1 MVHYFGLAYTELRL
15 SSAILGPSLVRRNP
29 SSGESS
35 DDVCNIFV
43 TKATSDAGCCCCC
56 CCLEERST
64 TIVAR
69 TSTITGMTSDTF
81 TQELQAVF
89 GGWTEK
95 WNSGDLEGY
104 LEAYQ
109 DSDQTRY
116 CAGSKV
122 IRGKENIAAH
132 YREQGAYGHLSVVDF
147 EAQAM
152 GDNLN
157 DGLVFGQF
165 ELVLEDETRHPGA
178 FTVHVRKINGLWRI
192 LSDHSAAF

>member
-1 MVHYFGLAYTELRL
+1 MT
-15 SSAILGPSLVRRNP
+15 
-29 SSGESS
+29 
-35 DDVCNIFV
+35 
-43 TKATSDAGCCCCC
+43 TSDSA
-56 CCLEERST
+56 
-64 TIVAR
+64 A
-69 TSTITGMTSDTF
+69 F
-81 TQELQAVF
+81 TQDVQAAF

-95 WNSGDLEGY
+95 WNAGDLEGY
-104 LEAYQ
+104 LAAYA

-132 YREQGAYGHLSVVDF
+132 YRERGTSGHLSVVEF

-152 GDNLN
+152 GDDNFK

-165 ELVLEDETRHPGA
+165 ELVMEGDGTRHTGA

-192 LSDHSAAF
+192 LSDHSAS

>member
-1 MVHYFGLAYTELRL
+1 M
-15 SSAILGPSLVRRNP
+15 
-29 SSGESS
+29 
-35 DDVCNIFV
+35 
-43 TKATSDAGCCCCC
+43 
-56 CCLEERST
+56 
-64 TIVAR
+64 
-69 TSTITGMTSDTF
+69 MSDTAFTQF
-81 TQELQAVF
+81 TQEVQAAF

-95 WNSGDLEGY
+95 WNAGDLEGY
-104 LEAYQ
+104 LAAYA

-132 YREQGAYGHLSVVDF
+132 YRERGTSGHLSVVDF

-152 GDNLN
+152 GRDNLN

-165 ELVLEDETRHPGA
+165 ELVLEDGTRHTGA

-192 LSDHSAAF
+192 LSDHSAS